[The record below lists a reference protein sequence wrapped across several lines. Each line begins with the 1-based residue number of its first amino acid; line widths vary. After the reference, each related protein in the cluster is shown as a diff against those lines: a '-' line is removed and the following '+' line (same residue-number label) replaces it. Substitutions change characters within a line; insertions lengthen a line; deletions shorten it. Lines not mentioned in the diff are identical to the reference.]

1 MATFTNFE
9 LELQTILDV
18 PAYVKERADT
28 IREECIAEGA
38 TFFMTPAIPAEGKYN
53 NAYEYERTMAIS
65 AYSDTHKDARG
76 YRPRNF
82 PKDWTLAEYETATI
96 ELEQEWDCDATMSE
110 EAWIVSSDTLDES
123 LDKWDLISRS
133 FGYEV

>member
-1 MATFTNFE
+1 MATFTDFE
-9 LELQTILDV
+9 LELQSILDV
-18 PAYVKERADT
+18 PAYVKNRADT

-53 NAYEYERTMAIS
+53 NAYDYERTMAIA

-82 PKDWTLAEYETATI
+82 PEDWTLASFESATI
-96 ELEQEWDCDATMSE
+96 ELEQEWDGDDTMSE
-110 EAWIVSSDTLDES
+110 AAWIVSSDTLDES
-123 LDKWDLISRS
+123 IDKWDLLSQS
-133 FGYEV
+133 LGYEV